1 MTTTDAIYMVRET
14 KKLVARKE
22 KMKQNVRKPVV
33 TTSTL
38 SSSSAGSSSIRG
50 LSQQQQQ
57 QQQQNFSSRALPSLE
72 PDYGVIRNK
81 PYTFISSVYA
91 FDTILYKLGIDIF

>member
-33 TTSTL
+33 
-38 SSSSAGSSSIRG
+38 AQRG
-50 LSQQQQQ
+50 GATQQT
-57 QQQQNFSSRALPSLE
+57 NFSSRALPSLE

>member
-33 TTSTL
+33 ATATLASSFSST
-38 SSSSAGSSSIRG
+38 ASSIRG
-50 LSQQQQQ
+50 LSQQQ

>member
-22 KMKQNVRKPVV
+22 KMKQNVRKPVAAITHRGV
-33 TTSTL
+33 
-38 SSSSAGSSSIRG
+38 GS
-50 LSQQQQQ
+50 
-57 QQQQNFSSRALPSLE
+57 QQQNFSSRALPSLE

>member
-1 MTTTDAIYMVRET
+1 MTTTEAIYMVRET

-22 KMKQNVRKPVV
+22 KMKQNVRKPSF
-33 TTSTL
+33 TTFTAL
-38 SSSSAGSSSIRG
+38 SSSSTNTRG
-50 LSQQQQQ
+50 LTQQQ

>member
-1 MTTTDAIYMVRET
+1 MTTSDAIYMVRET

-22 KMKQNVRKPVV
+22 KMKQNVRKPAVSV
-33 TTSTL
+33 TSTRGV
-38 SSSSAGSSSIRG
+38 SGS
-50 LSQQQQQ
+50 QQQQ
-57 QQQQNFSSRALPSLE
+57 QQQQNFSSCALPSLE

>member
-22 KMKQNVRKPVV
+22 KMKQNVRKPVAAI
-33 TTSTL
+33 TQRGMT
-38 SSSSAGSSSIRG
+38 GSG
-50 LSQQQQQ
+50 SQQP
-57 QQQQNFSSRALPSLE
+57 NFSSRALPSLE

>member
-22 KMKQNVRKPVV
+22 KMKQNVRKPAAAAI
-33 TTSTL
+33 TSFA
-38 SSSSAGSSSIRG
+38 SAVSASSARG
-50 LSQQQQQ
+50 CP
-57 QQQQNFSSRALPSLE
+57 QQQNFSSRALPSLE
-72 PDYGVIRNK
+72 PDYGVIHNK

-91 FDTILYKLGIDIF
+91 FDALLCKLGIDIF